1 MSRARL
7 LARAARVAEKGMVDT
22 CLIRL
27 RTGETVDQNT
37 AEVVPTYDTIY
48 EGKCRVQQSNIQAAE
63 EDAGQAA
70 LLMVRLQLQIPAAV
84 TGIEPDMD
92 VDITASRDPD
102 LVGRPYVVRDLF
114 HKTDAGS
121 RRIGIIERTS

>member
-1 MSRARL
+1 MSRAGV
-7 LARAARVAEKGMVDT
+7 LARGQRKAEAGMDDR
-22 CLIRL
+22 CLIRI

-48 EGKCRVQQSNIQAAE
+48 EGKCRVQQTNIQAAE

-70 LLMVRLQLQIPAAV
+70 LLMVRLQLQLPVSA

-102 LVGRPYVVRDLF
+102 LIGRPYVVRDLF
-114 HKTDAGS
+114 HKTDATS